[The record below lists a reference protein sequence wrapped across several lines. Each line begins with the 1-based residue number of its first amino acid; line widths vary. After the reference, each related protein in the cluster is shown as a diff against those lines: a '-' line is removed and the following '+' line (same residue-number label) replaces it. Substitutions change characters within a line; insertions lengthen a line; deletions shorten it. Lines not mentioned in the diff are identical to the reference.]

1 MSIEVLIERYGAL
14 AVFLGA
20 GIEGETA
27 VILGGVLAHRALLS
41 FWSVALAAT
50 LGSFLADQI
59 FFFAGRHM
67 RSNRFIGRML
77 AKPAVASVQHLLE
90 RHPTGF
96 VFAFRFIYGL
106 RTISPIAIG
115 TTQIPTVKFM
125 LLNAVAAAVWGP
137 LFTAIGYFF
146 GEGVEALLGRL
157 PLPHHLAA
165 AAVLPC
171 LALLALAFVFRKR
184 LARLFEGVVGR
195 QA

>member
-27 VILGGVLAHRALLS
+27 VVLGGVLAHRALLP
-41 FWSVALAAT
+41 FWSVAAAAT
-50 LGSFLADQI
+50 LGSFLADQM

-67 RSNRFIGRML
+67 RSNRFVGRML

-115 TTQIPTVKFM
+115 TTQIPTAKFV

-146 GEGVEALLGRL
+146 GEGVEQLFGRL
-157 PLPHHLAA
+157 PLPHHLIAA
-165 AAVLPC
+165 AIVPCVL
-171 LALLALAFVFRKR
+171 LLVLGLVFRKR
-184 LARLFEGVVGR
+184 LARLYHGLAGR
-195 QA
+195 RA